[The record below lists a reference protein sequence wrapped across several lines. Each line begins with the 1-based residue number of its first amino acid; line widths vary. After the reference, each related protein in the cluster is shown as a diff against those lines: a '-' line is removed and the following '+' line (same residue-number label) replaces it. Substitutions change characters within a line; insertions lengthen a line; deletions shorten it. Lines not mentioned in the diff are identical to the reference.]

1 MDRKNLDAIIGELH
15 PRQCM
20 RDVTTYWTFRSTV
33 PGPGLRQASEFLCRR
48 YRESGL
54 EADVIPYPADDETEW
69 IDGRRNP
76 LVWVP
81 RAGRL
86 SIVRPVE
93 DAGTLCTYADE
104 PLCLVCNSAATPAGG
119 VEAPVVLMY
128 SGTTDEEYENVDVAG
143 KVIFTDD
150 VHFLVQAQ
158 AHEYGAVGVIS
169 DCVCPPWLRTL
180 YPPVREPEDDP
191 DLTLWGVFDYW
202 KEEAGL
208 WGFSLSPRQ
217 GRRLREVIRR
227 STEPVI
233 LRAEVD
239 ADLVEGT
246 SEMVSALLPGTDLAH
261 EEVWVLAHSSEPGAE
276 DNASGCCMA
285 VEVARALKVLVERG
299 VLPPLRRS
307 IRFLH
312 GVEVDGYL
320 PYLHARRDE
329 LHHVVAGLCFDS
341 VGQDFSIGGGQMVL
355 SRTPETGASFVD
367 GLLAYLFRLVAAE
380 PNHRFTA
387 DTYATFLWTTGPFLG
402 NDAFI
407 ADGVFDIPT
416 PQMGTWPERFYHS
429 SHDTPDKLSENTL
442 GRSGAIAALYVY
454 LLATAGPREALWL
467 AGLAAQ
473 DWKRRIGDALSE
485 EALGWLGQRPVT
497 AVEADPTGPA
507 DWLGPAASLD
517 ERAARLRALGRHLG
531 FQARDAV
538 EQVLRLAPGDGALAE
553 AVERTSE
560 ALQRFAARESEEAVE
575 WVAGLAGQPVPPAEV
590 GSRGAGNTLTPGPS
604 AWEGEGRVFKRLRW
618 EMVADDD
625 LSAAGQA
632 RLQALREQC
641 SGVERMWP
649 WINGRRTAREIWER
663 VQFGGAVSWEAA
675 IDYLELLAAE
685 GLVE

>member
-1 MDRKNLDAIIGELH
+1 MDRKSLDAIIGELH

-54 EADVIPYPADDETEW
+54 EADVIPYPADDRTEW

-76 LVWVP
+76 LAWVP

-86 SIVRPVE
+86 SIVKPVA

-128 SGTTDEEYENVDVAG
+128 SGTTDEEYEHVDVAG

-158 AHEYGAVGVIS
+158 AHEHGAVGVIS
-169 DCVCPPWLRTL
+169 DCVCPPWVRTL

-191 DLTLWGVFDYW
+191 DLTLWDAFDYW

-217 GRRLREVIRR
+217 GRRLRELIRR

-575 WVAGLAGQPVPPAEV
+575 WVAGLAGQPVPPMPPATSPE
-590 GSRGAGNTLTPGPS
+590 TLGPR
-604 AWEGEGRVFKRLRW
+604 ATQVFKRLRW

-625 LSAAGQA
+625 LSAAGEA
-632 RLQALREQC
+632 RLPALRERC
-641 SGVERMWP
+641 SGVERIWP
-649 WINGRRTAREIWER
+649 WINGRRTVREIWER
-663 VQFGGAVSWEAA
+663 VQFGGTVPWDVMA
-675 IDYLELLAAE
+675 DYLELLAAE
-685 GLVE
+685 GFAVEFTR

>member
-33 PGPGLRQASEFLCRR
+33 PGPGLRLASEFLCRR

-54 EADVIPYPADDETEW
+54 EAEIIPYPADDETEW

-86 SIVRPVE
+86 SIVKPVE

-104 PLCLVCNSAATPAGG
+104 PLCLVSNSAATPAGG
-119 VEAPVVLMY
+119 IEAPVVLMY

-180 YPPVREPEDDP
+180 HPPVREPEDDP

-217 GRRLREVIRR
+217 GRRLRELIRR

-285 VEVARALKVLVERG
+285 VEVARALKALIERG

-341 VGQDFSIGGGQMVL
+341 VGQDFSLGGGLMVL

-367 GLLAYLFRLVAAE
+367 GLLAYLFRVVAAE

-387 DTYATFLWTTGPFLG
+387 DTYATFPWTTGPFLG

-416 PQMGTWPERFYHS
+416 PEMSTWPYRFYHS

-485 EALGWLGQRPVT
+485 EALGWPGQRPAT
-497 AVEADPTGPA
+497 AAADAAGPADPTGP
-507 DWLGPAASLD
+507 PASLE
-517 ERAARLRALGRHLG
+517 ERAARLRALGHHLG
-531 FQARDAV
+531 LQARDAV

-553 AVERTSE
+553 AVERTSG

-575 WVAGLAGQPVPPAEV
+575 WVAGLAGQPVPSLLPA
-590 GSRGAGNTLTPGPS
+590 TLPETLGPR
-604 AWEGEGRVFKRLRW
+604 ATQVFRRLRW

-632 RLQALREQC
+632 RLPALRERC

-649 WINGRRTAREIWER
+649 WINGRRTVREIWER
-663 VQFGGAVSWEAA
+663 VQFGGAAPWDVA

>member
-1 MDRKNLDAIIGELH
+1 MDRKNLDAIIDELH

-33 PGPGLRQASEFLCRR
+33 PGPGLRLASEFLCRR

-54 EADVIPYPADDETEW
+54 EADVIPYPADDWTEW

-86 SIVRPVE
+86 SIVKPVE
-93 DAGTLCTYADE
+93 EAGTLCTYADE

-119 VEAPVVLMY
+119 IEAPVVLMY

-150 VHFLVQAQ
+150 VHFPVQAQ

-239 ADLVEGT
+239 ADLVEGI

-276 DNASGCCMA
+276 DNASGCCMV
-285 VEVARALKVLVERG
+285 VEVARALKALVERG

-341 VGQDFSIGGGQMVL
+341 VGQDFSTGGGLMVL

-387 DTYATFLWTTGPFLG
+387 DTYATFPWTTGPFLG

-416 PQMGTWPERFYHS
+416 PEMSTWPYRFYHS
-429 SHDTPDKLSENTL
+429 ADDTPDKLSENTL

-473 DWKRRIGDALSE
+473 DWKRRTGDALSE
-485 EALGWLGQRPVT
+485 EALGWPGQRPAT
-497 AVEADPTGPA
+497 AAADAAGPVDRTGP
-507 DWLGPAASLD
+507 LASLD
-517 ERAARLRALGRHLG
+517 ERAARLRALGHHLG
-531 FQARDAV
+531 LQARDAV
-538 EQVLRLAPGDGALAE
+538 EQVLRLAPDDGALAE

-560 ALQRFAARESEEAVE
+560 ALQHFAARESEEAVE
-575 WVAGLAGQPVPPAEV
+575 WVAGLAGQPVPPVPPATPPE
-590 GSRGAGNTLTPGPS
+590 TLGPR
-604 AWEGEGRVFKRLRW
+604 ATQVFKRLRW

-625 LSAAGQA
+625 FSAAGQA
-632 RLQALREQC
+632 RLQALRERC

-649 WINGRRTAREIWER
+649 WINGRRTVREIWER
-663 VQFGGAVSWEAA
+663 VQFGGAVSWDVAT
-675 IDYLELLAAE
+675 DYLELLAAE
-685 GLVE
+685 GFAVEFT